1 MVIQGIYPDQAGA
14 YMKIFSVTLILCGIC
29 LFCPEGNAAEWVRY
43 ISDKHGNEWLYDRES
58 TSFKSQNIVSVWGK
72 GIYSK
77 DGIQQEITERT
88 KAKLPTEGLD
98 ELSYLLERFEIN
110 CKTSEFDVYERGFYN
125 KAGKILHSYATPK
138 KRSHWYAINPE
149 SKMDA
154 LYRSVCKVQP
164 KEAQK
169 KTW

>member
-1 MVIQGIYPDQAGA
+1 MWGA
-14 YMKIFSVTLILCGIC
+14 YMKTVSVTLILCGIC
-29 LFCPEGNAAEWVRY
+29 LFCPEVNAAEWVRY

-58 TSFKSQNIVSVWGK
+58 INFKSKNIVSVWGK
-72 GIYSK
+72 GIYSR
-77 DGIQQEITERT
+77 DGIQQEIAQRT
-88 KAKLPTEGLD
+88 KAKLPSEGLD
-98 ELSYLLERFEIN
+98 ELSYILERLEIN
-110 CKTSEFDVYERGFYN
+110 CTTSEFDVYERGLYN
-125 KAGKILHSYATPK
+125 KAGKILYSYATPK

-169 KTW
+169 KKW